1 MLLKLHHVTLICLK
15 LNFMRFISL
24 AILLFTSYIS
34 AKAQSANFNDKSKIY
49 LVRHAE
55 KLSGKDPLLTL
66 EGNNRAGD
74 LFRALKDKKIKRI
87 YVTEYK
93 RTQNT
98 GDSLRIYSGI
108 DTVLY
113 SSDTSCTDLLNK
125 IVANNDL
132 NDAILIIG
140 HSNTIPIVIQKLGL
154 AGYPSHYI
162 ADNEFDNLFLMR
174 FKKGKPLL
182 KKLKYGKPS
191 APSATMK

>member
-1 MLLKLHHVTLICLK
+1 MLLKLRFVTLICLK
-15 LNFMRFISL
+15 QIFMRFISL
-24 AILLFTSYIS
+24 VILLFAGHIP
-34 AKAQSANFNDKSKIY
+34 ANAQAVNFSNQSTIY

-55 KLSGKDPLLTL
+55 KLSGKDPLLTT

-74 LFRALKDKKIKRI
+74 LFRVLKDKKIKRI

-113 SSDTSCTDLLNK
+113 SSDSSCTDLLNK

-154 AGYPSHYI
+154 TGYPSDYI
-162 ADNEFDNLFLMR
+162 ADNEFDNLFLMKFR
-174 FKKGKPLL
+174 KGNPTL
-182 KKLKYGKPS
+182 KKLKYGKASS
-191 APSATMK
+191 ASATMK